1 MKMKED
7 GHLWGNAMLVPM
19 RNEYGL
25 SEKMTHSDMEEILIG
40 RFQLARIANR

>member
-1 MKMKED
+1 MME
-7 GHLWGNAMLVPM
+7 HYIAHM

-40 RFQLARIANR
+40 RSQLVRIANR